1 MPWYITQEQVFEKE
15 DDRFSFIAENLISYP
30 DGNADKTVC
39 VNLDN
44 GKTYTYEGRVSFINI
59 DSYRNKKA
67 VFPLRLV
74 KYGNKNNGGSTG
86 YDSGYDCLSVYS
98 LDEDME
104 DSLVNTYTAGEGKS
118 VFMLGFGDGTG
129 MYGITDTYN
138 KSGKRAWTFINVM
151 LDKQITVDGVIS
163 VNQNKYPDK
172 PCFIIGTENDDGSV
186 TTYELDAETM
196 ELSVQ

>member
-1 MPWYITQEQVFEKE
+1 
-15 DDRFSFIAENLISYP
+15 
-30 DGNADKTVC
+30 
-39 VNLDN
+39 
-44 GKTYTYEGRVSFINI
+44 
-59 DSYRNKKA
+59 
-67 VFPLRLV
+67 
-74 KYGNKNNGGSTG
+74 
-86 YDSGYDCLSVYS
+86 
-98 LDEDME
+98 
-104 DSLVNTYTAGEGKS
+104 
-118 VFMLGFGDGTG
+118 

-138 KSGKRAWTFINVM
+138 KSGKRTWTFINVM

>member
-1 MPWYITQEQVFEKE
+1 M
-15 DDRFSFIAENLISYP
+15 
-30 DGNADKTVC
+30 
-39 VNLDN
+39 NLDN
-44 GKTYTYEGRVSFINI
+44 GKTYTYEGRVSFINL

-74 KYGNKNNGGSTG
+74 KYGNINNGGTTV
-86 YDSGYDCLSVYS
+86 YDNGYDCLSVYS

-104 DSLVNTYTAGEGKS
+104 DSYVNTYTAGEGKS
-118 VFMLGFGDGTG
+118 IFMLGFGDGTG

-138 KSGKRAWTFINVM
+138 KNSKRAWTFINVM